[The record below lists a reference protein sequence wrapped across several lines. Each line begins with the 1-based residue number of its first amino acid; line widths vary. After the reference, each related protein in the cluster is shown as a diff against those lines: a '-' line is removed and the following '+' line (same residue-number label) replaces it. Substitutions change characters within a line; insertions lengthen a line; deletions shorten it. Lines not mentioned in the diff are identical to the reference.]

1 MSADDIARIEG
12 IVARQNQWRL
22 TETINLI
29 ASENVLSARAR
40 ALLSSDFNHR
50 YAEGHPGAR
59 YYEGTEHIDAIE
71 REVRERLGRLFGY
84 QRVEVRT
91 ISGTNAN
98 DVVFASLVKENDPV
112 VVNSLPVGG
121 HISHQLIGGLGKY
134 TRNILHFPRLPN
146 GYQIDVA
153 ASKDFLREKKPRLVV
168 FGKSLILFPEPVKEL
183 APVAHDLGS
192 AVIYDGA
199 HVLGLIAGKCFQD
212 PVAEGA
218 DILMGSTHKTFPGPQ
233 RGVLMGNL
241 PEDRWKSIDR
251 MAFPGCLSNH
261 HLMTLPPLLA
271 TTIEMEDFGRAYAA
285 QVVAN
290 AKHFGRSLQKAGFE
304 VECADLGFT
313 ESHQVAVN
321 VRKYGGG
328 GKVSETLTAN
338 DIIVNR
344 NLLPHDPPK
353 QVTNPSGL
361 RLGVQEMTRWGMKEP
376 EMEEIARLMKSCVI
390 DAVPVKDEVRRF
402 RGRFVEVQYSHDR
415 PASNTS
421 AAIKADPLDMDMA
434 GY

>member
-1 MSADDIARIEG
+1 MSSEDIARVES
-12 IVARQNQWRL
+12 IVRRQNGWRL
-22 TETINLI
+22 GETINLI

-59 YYEGTEHIDAIE
+59 YYEGTEQIDLIE
-71 REVRERLGRLFGY
+71 AEVRERLGRLFGY
-84 QRVEVRT
+84 SKVECRT

-98 DVVFASLVKENDPV
+98 DVIFASFVKETDAV

-121 HISHQLIGGLGKY
+121 HISHQLFGGMGKY
-134 TRNILHFPRLPN
+134 TRNIFHFPRAAN

-153 ASKDFLREKKPRLVV
+153 ASKDFLREKKPKIVV

-183 APVAHDLGS
+183 APVAHELG
-192 AVIYDGA
+192 ATVIYDGA
-199 HVLGLIAGKCFQD
+199 HVLGLIAGKQFQD
-212 PVAEGA
+212 PVSEGA

-241 PEDRWKSIDR
+241 PDDRWKPVDR
-251 MAFPGCLSNH
+251 MAFPGTLSNH
-261 HLMTLPPLLA
+261 HLMTLPPLLV
-271 TTIEMEDFGRAYAA
+271 TTIEMEEFGRAYAT

-290 AKHFGRSLQKAGFE
+290 AKHFAGALQKAGFS

-313 ESHQVAVN
+313 QSHQVAVN
-321 VRKYGGG
+321 VRAYGGG
-328 GKVSETLTAN
+328 GKAAEGLTKN

-353 QVTNPSGL
+353 QVNNPSGL
-361 RLGVQEMTRWGMKEP
+361 RLGVQEMTRWGMKAP
-376 EMEEIARLMKSCVI
+376 EMEEIAGLMKACVI
-390 DAVPVKDEVRRF
+390 DGKSVKDEVHRLK
-402 RGRFVEVQYSHDR
+402 GRFTSVHFSHDR
-415 PASNTS
+415 PAASKPES
-421 AAIKADPLDMDMA
+421 VAADPLDMDMA

>member
-1 MSADDIARIEG
+1 MSSEDIARVES
-12 IVARQNQWRL
+12 IVRRQNGWRL
-22 TETINLI
+22 GETINLI

-59 YYEGTEHIDAIE
+59 YYEGTANIDLIE
-71 REVRERLGRLFGY
+71 AEVRERLGRLFGY
-84 QRVEVRT
+84 SKVECRT

-98 DVVFASLVKENDPV
+98 DVIFASFVKETDAV

-121 HISHQLIGGLGKY
+121 HISHQLFGGMGKY
-134 TRNILHFPRLPN
+134 TRNIFHFPRHAN

-153 ASKDFLREKKPRLVV
+153 ASKDFLREKKPKIVV

-183 APVAHDLGS
+183 APVAHELG
-192 AVIYDGA
+192 ATVIYDGA
-199 HVLGLIAGKCFQD
+199 HVLGLIAGKQFQD
-212 PVAEGA
+212 PVSEGA

-241 PEDRWKSIDR
+241 PDDRWKPVDR
-251 MAFPGCLSNH
+251 MAFPGTLSNH
-261 HLMTLPPLLA
+261 HLMTLPPLLV
-271 TTIEMEDFGRAYAA
+271 TTIEMEEFGRAYAS

-290 AKHFGRSLQKAGFE
+290 AKHFAGALQKAGFS

-313 ESHQVAVN
+313 QSHQVAVN
-321 VRKYGGG
+321 VRAYGGG
-328 GKVSETLTAN
+328 GKAAEGLTKN

-353 QVTNPSGL
+353 QVNNPSGL
-361 RLGVQEMTRWGMKEP
+361 RLGVQEMTRWGMKAP
-376 EMEEIARLMKSCVI
+376 EMEEIANLMKACVI
-390 DAVPVKDEVRRF
+390 DGKSVKDEVNRLK
-402 RGRFVEVQYSHDR
+402 GRFTSEHSS
-415 PASNTS
+415 PARS
-421 AAIKADPLDMDMA
+421 AASKPEKVTADPLDMDMA

>member
-1 MSADDIARIEG
+1 MPSDDIARVEA
-12 IVARQNQWRL
+12 IVRRQDSWRL
-22 TETINLI
+22 GATINLI

-59 YYEGTEHIDAIE
+59 YYEGTEHIDLIE
-71 REVRERLGRLFGY
+71 AEVRERLGRLFGY
-84 QRVEVRT
+84 SRVEVRT

-98 DVVFASLVKENDPV
+98 DVVFASRVKPNDPV

-134 TRNILHFPRLPN
+134 TRNILHFPRLAN

-153 ASKDFLREKKPRLVV
+153 ASKDFLREKKPSLVV

-183 APVAHDLGS
+183 APVAHDLGA

-199 HVLGLIAGKCFQD
+199 HVLGLIAGKRFQD

-241 PEDRWKSIDR
+241 PEDRWKRIDR

-271 TTIEMEDFGRAYAA
+271 TTIEMEDFGAAYASQIVKNA
-285 QVVAN
+285 RHFAVA
-290 AKHFGRSLQKAGFE
+290 LQKAGFS

-313 ESHQVAVN
+313 ESHQVAVD
-321 VRKYGGG
+321 VRAYGGG
-328 GKVSETLTAN
+328 GKASEVLTAN

-353 QVTNPSGL
+353 QVNNPSGL

-376 EMEEIARLMKSCVI
+376 EMEEIARLMKACVI
-390 DAVPVKDEVRRF
+390 DGRSVKNEVRRF
-402 RGRFVEVQYSHDR
+402 RGRFTEVQYSHDR
-415 PASNTS
+415 PVQNTS
-421 AAIKADPLDMDMA
+421 AAMKADPLDMDMA